1 MIREQPSLFKTQSFT
16 LAGKLINIK
25 KGVDLSTIDLN
36 TKERKVK
43 ITPNRFILYPTGETH
58 PYGDKIP
65 SLKGNDFPFIVSH
78 TKRGTKILKPMIRP
92 FWDYPIMCIPQSS
105 EHKGK
110 KGEQLN
116 VMVLFHKL
124 VGRAFF
130 KLPDNLTWDIVDR
143 LWVFHHEDGKKW
155 DYRVKNLRL
164 VTQKINQEKKEKNL
178 KKLSREQIL
187 QQAEI
192 RGLF

>member
-1 MIREQPSLFKTQSFT
+1 MIRDQLSLFKTQSIT
-16 LAGKLINIK
+16 LAGELIDIK
-25 KGVDLSTIDLN
+25 KGVDLSTINLN

-92 FWDYPIMCIPQSS
+92 FWDYPIMCLPQAN
-105 EHKGK
+105 EQKGK

-116 VMVLFHKL
+116 VMILFHKL

-130 KLPDNLTWDIVDR
+130 KLPADLTWDIADR
-143 LWVFHHEDGKKW
+143 LWVFHHQDGKKW
-155 DYRVKNLRL
+155 DYRVKNLKL
-164 VTQKINQEKKEKNL
+164 VSQKINQEKKEKNL
-178 KKLSREQIL
+178 NKLSREQIL

>member
-16 LAGKLINIK
+16 LAGKLINVK

-43 ITPNRFILYPTGETH
+43 ITPNRFIIYPTGETH

-78 TKRGTKILKPMIRP
+78 TKKGTKILKPMIRP
-92 FWDYPIMCIPQSS
+92 FWDYPIMCLPQAN
-105 EHKGK
+105 EQKGK

-116 VMVLFHKL
+116 VMILFHKL
-124 VGRAFF
+124 VGRTFF
-130 KLPDNLTWDIVDR
+130 KLPNDLTWDIVDR
-143 LWVFHHEDGKKW
+143 LWVFHHEDRKKW
-155 DYRVKNLRL
+155 NYRVKNLRL
-164 VTQKINQEKKEKNL
+164 VSQKTNQEKKKKNL
-178 KKLSREQIL
+178 KKLSREEIL
-187 QQAEI
+187 QQAKI

>member
-1 MIREQPSLFKTQSFT
+1 MTREQLNLFETQNFT
-16 LAGKLINIK
+16 RAGKLINDER
-25 KGVDLSTIDLN
+25 GVDLSTINLN

-43 ITPNRFILYPTGETH
+43 ITPNRFIIYPTGETH

-105 EHKGK
+105 EHKGR

-130 KLPDNLTWDIVDR
+130 ELPDNLTWDMVDR
-143 LWVFHHEDGKKW
+143 LWVFHHQDGKKW
-155 DYRVKNLRL
+155 DYRLKNLQL
-164 VTQKINQEKKEKNL
+164 VSQKTNQEKNSKNS
-178 KKLSREQIL
+178 KKLSREEIL
-187 QQAEI
+187 QQAKI